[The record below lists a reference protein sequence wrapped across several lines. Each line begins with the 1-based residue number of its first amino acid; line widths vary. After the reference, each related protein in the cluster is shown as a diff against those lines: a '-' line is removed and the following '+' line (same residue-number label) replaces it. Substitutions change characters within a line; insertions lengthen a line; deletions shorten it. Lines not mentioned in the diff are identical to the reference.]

1 MKGTILFF
9 FSLIVSTAVF
19 AQHEKIN
26 EKPINFTPTLYDAN
40 GPLFVVDDLVY
51 SKKDSIENRK
61 RIADLDPNTIESI
74 MVHKGKSAIDLFGE
88 DGKNGVVVITTKE
101 FGKKSKVQQE

>member
-1 MKGTILFF
+1 MKVIILFC
-9 FSLIVSTAVF
+9 LGLVVSSAAM
-19 AQHEKIN
+19 AQQKKIN
-26 EKPINFTPTLYDAN
+26 EKPINLTPTLYDAN

-61 RIADLDPNTIESI
+61 RIADLDPGTIESI

-88 DGKNGVVVITTKE
+88 EGRNGVVVITTK
-101 FGKKSKVQQE
+101 